1 MADYTDIYGKRVKDF
16 DSDPTLTSSYEGQ
29 VWYDKSTGVLKSV
42 VAFEAWSSS
51 SPMTFGREFGSSGIG
66 TQAANI
72 VAGGYIYP
80 PGRTSQTEEYN
91 GSGWENITNINVVKY
106 VAGGTGSTTAGLVFG
121 GSSPPFTAD
130 TEEWNG
136 SSWSEQNNMGTAR
149 SVYCGA
155 GGPGGQTAGLAAA
168 GYNGSNV
175 SNVEEYN
182 GTSWSEV
189 NNMSTARRSGAAF
202 GTQTAAS
209 YATGYVSANVNTVEN
224 YDGTNW
230 TTGTSTNVAKNSA
243 GSSAMSQTSAV
254 VFGGNGPGAN
264 VNTNE
269 SWDGTSWSVA
279 PTLATGRAGING
291 AGTGSAAIA
300 ASGFTTPPD
309 ASPGITEEFSKSVNT
324 ITAAAWAAGGNVNT
338 ARYGG
343 GGAGIQTAALMI
355 GGETPRTGK
364 TESYNGS
371 TWSEVNDL
379 TTARNQLASS
389 NMRHACS

>member
-1 MADYTDIYGKRVKDF
+1 MATYKDLIGQKITKVT
-16 DSDPTLTSSYEGQ
+16 SNPGEPKTGQMWYNSTSGTLRGLGIIS
-29 VWYDKSTGVLKSV
+29 
-42 VAFEAWSSS
+42 AWSSS
-51 SPMTFGREFGSSGIG
+51 SPMTFGREWGGSGIG
-66 TQAANI
+66 TQASNL

-80 PGRTSQTEEYN
+80 PGRTAQTEEYN
-91 GSGWENITNINVVKY
+91 GSGWENITNINADKY
-106 VAGGTGSTTAGLVFG
+106 VAGGAGSTTAGLVFG
-121 GSSPPFTAD
+121 GTSPPYTGD

-149 SVYCGA
+149 SMYCGA

-189 NNMSTARRSGAAF
+189 NNMSTARRSGTAF

-209 YATGYVSANVNTVEN
+209 YATGYISAHSTTVEN

-230 TTGTSTNVAKNSA
+230 TTGTSTNVAKSSA
-243 GSSAMSQTSAV
+243 NSSAMSQTSAV
-254 VFGGNGPGAN
+254 VFGGNGPGTN

-279 PTLATGRAGING
+279 PTLATGRSGING
-291 AGTGSAAIA
+291 AGSGTAAIA

-309 ASPGITEEFSKSVNT
+309 ASPGITEEFNISTNT
-324 ITAAAWAAGGNVNT
+324 ITAAAFGPVVE
-338 ARYGG
+338 Y
-343 GGAGIQTAALMI
+343 
-355 GGETPRTGK
+355 
-364 TESYNGS
+364 
-371 TWSEVNDL
+371 V
-379 TTARNQLASS
+379 SS
-389 NMRHACS
+389 